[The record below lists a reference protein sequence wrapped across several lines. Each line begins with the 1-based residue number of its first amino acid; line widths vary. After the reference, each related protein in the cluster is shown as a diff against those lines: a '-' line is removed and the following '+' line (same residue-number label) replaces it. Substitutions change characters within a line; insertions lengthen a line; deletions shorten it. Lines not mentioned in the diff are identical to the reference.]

1 MVEKMFDEEL
11 EPKDFDDVAVDLARM
26 KKITGES
33 VAQTLHNNKHL
44 VIDWDDLMEIKKIIS
59 DYKEPGYGMK
69 DTVDGI
75 LKYDQR
81 SKLILNKVVGHSDN
95 LEMILENMQ
104 KVVSRFE
111 RWQSKIRSRVEALKT
126 CLVSQ
131 SQSKR

>member
-11 EPKDFDDVAVDLARM
+11 EPKDFEEVALELARI

-33 VAQTLHNNKHL
+33 VAQSLHNNKHL
-44 VIDWDDLMEIKKIIS
+44 VIGWDDLMEIKQIIS

-69 DTVDGI
+69 DAVDSI

-81 SKLILNKVVGHSDN
+81 SKLVLNKVVGHSDN

-111 RWQSKIRSRVEALKT
+111 RWQSKIRTRVEGLKT

-131 SQSKR
+131 SQSRR

>member
-11 EPKDFDDVAVDLARM
+11 EPGDFEEVALELARI

-44 VIDWDDLMEIKKIIS
+44 VIDWDDLMEIKQIIS
-59 DYKEPGYGMK
+59 DYKEHGYDLK
-69 DTVDGI
+69 DAVDSI

-95 LEMILENMQ
+95 LEMILENMENIMN
-104 KVVSRFE
+104 RFS
-111 RWQSKIRSRVEALKT
+111 RWQEKIRSRVEALKT

>member
-11 EPKDFDDVAVDLARM
+11 EPGDFEEVALELARI

-44 VIDWDDLMEIKKIIS
+44 VIDWDDLMEIKQIIS
-59 DYKEPGYGMK
+59 DYKEHGYDLK
-69 DTVDGI
+69 DAVDSI

-95 LEMILENMQ
+95 LEMILENMENIMN
-104 KVVSRFE
+104 RFS
-111 RWQSKIRSRVEALKT
+111 RWQEKIRSRVEALKT

-131 SQSKR
+131 TQNKK

>member
-11 EPKDFDDVAVDLARM
+11 EPKDFEDVAIDLARM

-33 VAQTLHNNKHL
+33 VAQSLHNNKHL
-44 VIDWDDLMEIKKIIS
+44 VVDWDDLMEIKKIIS
-59 DYKEPGYGMK
+59 DYKEHGYDLK
-69 DTVDGI
+69 DAVDSI

-95 LEMILENMQ
+95 LEMILENMENIMN
-104 KVVSRFE
+104 RFS
-111 RWQSKIRSRVEALKT
+111 RWQEKIRSRVEALKT

>member
-11 EPKDFDDVAVDLARM
+11 EPGDFEDVAVDLARM

-33 VAQTLHNNKHL
+33 VAQSLHNNKHL
-44 VIDWDDLMEIKKIIS
+44 VVGWDDLMEIKQIIS
-59 DYKEPGYGMK
+59 DYKEHGYDLK
-69 DTVDGI
+69 DAVDSI

>member
-44 VIDWDDLMEIKKIIS
+44 VIDWDGLMEIKKIIS

-95 LEMILENMQ
+95 LEMILENMENIMN
-104 KVVSRFE
+104 RFS
-111 RWQSKIRSRVEALKT
+111 RWQEKIRSRVEALKT

>member
-11 EPKDFDDVAVDLARM
+11 EPGDFEDVAVDLARM

-33 VAQTLHNNKHL
+33 VAQSLHNNKHL
-44 VIDWDDLMEIKKIIS
+44 VVGWDDLMEIKQIIS
-59 DYKEPGYGMK
+59 DYKEHGYDLK
-69 DTVDGI
+69 DAVDSI

-95 LEMILENMQ
+95 LEMILENMENIMN
-104 KVVSRFE
+104 RFS
-111 RWQSKIRSRVEALKT
+111 RWQEKIRSRVEALKT